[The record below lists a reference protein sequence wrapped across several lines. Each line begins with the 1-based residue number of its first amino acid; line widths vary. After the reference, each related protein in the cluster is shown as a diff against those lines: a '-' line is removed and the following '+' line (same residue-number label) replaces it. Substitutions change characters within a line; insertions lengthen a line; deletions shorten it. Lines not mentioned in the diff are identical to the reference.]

1 METELQ
7 RRLHG
12 RTRHTIQDDNLR
24 QAAVLLPLF
33 TRNGAYHVLFIERSR
48 NVEHHKGEISFPGG
62 ICEESDGSFERTALR
77 ETHEEI
83 GMRPEDVRLL
93 GLLDDMRT
101 QSTGYRVTPVVGVIP
116 YPYPFV
122 LSAREVEQIITI
134 PLAHLLDP
142 GNGGEESVIREGK
155 AYRGHVYRYEGHV
168 IWGATARILAEFI
181 GLWNELSRAHRSQSY
196 P

>member
-12 RTRHTIQDDNLR
+12 RTRHTIQDSDLR

-33 TRNGAYHVLFIERSR
+33 KRNGAYHVLFIERSR
-48 NVEHHKGEISFPGG
+48 KVEHHKGEISFPGG
-62 ICEESDGSFERTALR
+62 LCEESDGGFEGTALR

-83 GMRPEDVRLL
+83 GMRPEDVRVL

-101 QSTGYRVTPVVGVIP
+101 QSTGYRVTPVVGIIP

-122 LSAREVEQIITI
+122 LSVREVEQIITI
-134 PLAHLLDP
+134 PLAHFLDP
-142 GNGGEESVIREGK
+142 GNGGEESVIREGI
-155 AYRGHVYRYEGHV
+155 AYRGHVYRHEGHV
-168 IWGATARILAEFI
+168 IWGATARILTEFI
-181 GLWNELSRAHRSQSY
+181 RLWNELTHAHRGQNY